1 MRGDDL
7 HQSPMFSYISCE
19 QRVPADH
26 PARAIRKMADE
37 ALRAMSPQLGRLY
50 AKRGRRSV
58 PPERL
63 LRALLLQAL
72 YSVRSERMLMERL
85 NYDLLF
91 RWFVGLEMDEAVWD
105 ATTFSQNRERLLRG
119 EVAQGFFEQ
128 VRRQAEAAGLLSDEH
143 FSVDGTLIEAW
154 AGQKSLRRGSDDGAE
169 PAAGG
174 RNPEVNFHGE
184 RRSNATH
191 ASSTDPEAMLARKTR
206 GSETKLAYRGHVLT
220 ENRNGLVV
228 RARLT
233 TAYGSAETHAALQM
247 IESLPGGHRITVGGD
262 KGYNNRMMVDEC
274 AGMNAAAHVAVK
286 RDYNA
291 IALGL
296 ARRKGY
302 QLSQRRRKRVEEV
315 FGWMKTVAL
324 LRKTRHRGRR
334 RVEWMFT
341 FAAAAYNL
349 VRMRKLMAN
358 AV

>member
-1 MRGDDL
+1 M
-7 HQSPMFSYISCE
+7 SSYISCE

-26 PARAIRKMADE
+26 LARAIRKMADE

-105 ATTFSQNRERLLRG
+105 ATTFSQNRERLLKG
-119 EVAQGFFEQ
+119 EVAQAFFEQ

-154 AGQKSLRRGSDDGAE
+154 AGQKSLRRGGDEGAP

-174 RNPEVNFHGE
+174 RNAEVNFHGE

-191 ASSTDPEAMLARKTR
+191 ASGTDPEAMLARKTR

-262 KGYNNRMMVDEC
+262 KGYNNRMMVEEC

-291 IALGL
+291 IAPGL

-302 QLSQRRRKRVEEV
+302 QVSQRRRKRVEEV

-334 RVEWMFT
+334 RVEWVFT

-358 AV
+358 VA

>member
-1 MRGDDL
+1 
-7 HQSPMFSYISCE
+7 MFSYISAE
-19 QRVPADH
+19 ERVPQDH
-26 PARAIRKMADE
+26 PIRRVRAMADV
-37 ALRAMSPQLGRLY
+37 ALGAMSRRFSGLY
-50 AKRGRRSV
+50 ARTGRPSIA
-58 PPERL
+58 PEKL
-63 LRALLLQAL
+63 MRALLLQAL
-72 YSVRSERMLMERL
+72 YSVRSERLLMERL

-91 RWFVGLEMDEAVWD
+91 RWFVGLNMDEKVWD
-105 ATTFSQNRERLLRG
+105 ASTFSQNRERLLKG

-154 AGQKSLRRGSDDGAE
+154 AGQKSVRRGGDDGAG

-191 ASSTDPEAMLARKTR
+191 ASSTDPEAMLARKTQ

-286 RDYNA
+286 RAYNA
-291 IALGL
+291 IAPEL

-302 QLSQRRRKRVEEV
+302 QVSQRRRKRVEEV

>member
-1 MRGDDL
+1 MRGEDL

-19 QRVPADH
+19 RRVPADH

-58 PPERL
+58 PPDRL

-85 NYDLLF
+85 NYDLLC
-91 RWFVGLEMDEAVWD
+91 RWFAGLEMDEAVWD
-105 ATTFSQNRERLLRG
+105 ATTFSQNRERLLKG
-119 EVAQGFFEQ
+119 EVAQAFFEQ

-154 AGQKSLRRGSDDGAE
+154 AGQKSLRRGGDEGAG

-191 ASSTDPEAMLARKTR
+191 ASGTDPEAMMARKTR

-233 TAYGSAETHAALQM
+233 TAYGNAETHAALQM

-262 KGYNNRMMVDEC
+262 KGYNNRMMVEEC

-291 IALGL
+291 VAPGL

-302 QLSQRRRKRVEEV
+302 QVSQRRRKRVEEV